1 MYLVCGFQE
10 PVAMETYR
18 ADQMWAKR
26 TYDNRL
32 RRPPNLVANS
42 FLSGKSIVSRRRNE
56 RERRVE

>member
-1 MYLVCGFQE
+1 
-10 PVAMETYR
+10 METYR

-32 RRPPNLVANS
+32 RRPLNLVANS
-42 FLSGKSIVSRRRNE
+42 FLSGKGIVSRRRNE